1 VPVGVFLSG
10 GLDSSLIAALA
21 AKARPGIDTFSMGFS
36 ADSDA
41 DESRF
46 AELVARHVGSRH
58 HAFRFDAT
66 SFLPLFAD
74 VAAALDEPVG
84 DPAQLP
90 LLWLCRE
97 ARQVATVV
105 LSGEGA
111 DELFGGYNYY
121 APFAPAVGLRER
133 WARWRSRPAPAPSA
147 RLLETDERALA
158 SGFPFVLSRAQRRAL
173 LADGA
178 LRDPDEWERELL
190 AKLGTARDPL
200 QRASAADLLTWLPD
214 DLLVKLDRMAM
225 ATSLEG
231 RAPYLDPKLAELA
244 LALPPA
250 ERTTVTRRKVA
261 LARAAAPLLPREILE
276 REKHGFV
283 LPMKRWLAELFASEG
298 GAARWFAA
306 RPLPPLDGTRLV
318 PYLPSRRIRCAPH
331 AASSSASRCCT
342 HGTRVPAAGGARG
355 WRRRSRRARDDR
367 RVMRRA
373 RHVGQR
379 RAELLLDRR
388 DPRGRQRRAPLL
400 ARRLH
405 LRQARDDLGR
415 RAQLAEA
422 PHVAHHV
429 GRLRD
434 QLLVCDAQEP
444 FGVER
449 PLHLQDPVHAGVL
462 PRGAEVGR
470 PRRLLAPARQ
480 VDAEPRLRRVGEVL
494 RALDHGRRDDRPPVA
509 DRLQEERVGEEREQ
523 VGHLCRMRGQLRD
536 VSRRAAQPQHVGDAC
551 AVPVSRGVGR
561 VALVGDVDLA
571 RAEEPEPDR
580 ARLARAV
587 AHHAELREPPREPR
601 RVGELPVRA
610 VEVADVGVRGEAVV
624 EQARAAARRRDDE
637 DRPVDGHGGGAVTHD
652 GAAVAAAR

>member
-1 VPVGVFLSG
+1 MCGILGFVANDGRPASRSRLLAANERMHARGPDGAGEFVERDVALAMRRLAVIDVAGGNQPLFARDGEVVAFQNGEIYNHAELRRELETKGFVFKTRSDTEVLAHGFVAWGMDGLLQRIDGMHAIVLFDRTARTLWLARDRFGEKPLFVKRADGDGGRHDDPKLAFASSIKALGQLVGRTFEIDPVGLDAYLALHFVPGRRTIFRGVERVLPGERWKIELDSGAIERRRFYELPLLPPRTEVTASDDDALRVALDAAVRSRLVSDVPVGVFLSG
-10 GLDSSLIAALA
+10 GLDSSLVAALA
-21 AKARPGIDTFSMGFS
+21 AKARPGIDTFSMGFAGSMGS
-36 ADSDA
+36 AADADA

-111 DELFGGYNYY
+111 DELFGGYDYY
-121 APFAPAVGLRER
+121 AAFAPAVGLRER

-178 LRDPDEWERELL
+178 LRDPDEWERDLL

-250 ERTTVTRRKVA
+250 ERTTVARRKVA
-261 LARAAAPLLPREILE
+261 LTRAAAPLLPLEILE

-318 PYLPSRRIRCAPH
+318 PYLPEPGH
-331 AASSSASRCCT
+331 AE
-342 HGTRVPAAGGARG
+342 V
-355 WRRRSRRARDDR
+355 RRARPLFSL
-367 RVMRRA
+367 A
-373 RHVGQR
+373 LLHAWH
-379 RAELLLDRR
+379 AEF
-388 DPRGRQRRAPLL
+388 
-400 ARRLH
+400 
-405 LRQARDDLGR
+405 
-415 RAQLAEA
+415 RAQERAWLAEA
-422 PHVAHHV
+422 T
-429 GRLRD
+429 G
-434 QLLVCDAQEP
+434 
-444 FGVER
+444 
-449 PLHLQDPVHAGVL
+449 
-462 PRGAEVGR
+462 
-470 PRRLLAPARQ
+470 
-480 VDAEPRLRRVGEVL
+480 
-494 RALDHGRRDDRPPVA
+494 
-509 DRLQEERVGEEREQ
+509 
-523 VGHLCRMRGQLRD
+523 
-536 VSRRAAQPQHVGDAC
+536 
-551 AVPVSRGVGR
+551 
-561 VALVGDVDLA
+561 
-571 RAEEPEPDR
+571 
-580 ARLARAV
+580 
-587 AHHAELREPPREPR
+587 
-601 RVGELPVRA
+601 
-610 VEVADVGVRGEAVV
+610 
-624 EQARAAARRRDDE
+624 
-637 DRPVDGHGGGAVTHD
+637 
-652 GAAVAAAR
+652 

>member
-1 VPVGVFLSG
+1 MCGILGFVAADGRPASRARLLAANERMHSRGPDGAGEFVERDVALAMRRLAVIDVAGGNQPLFARDGEVVVFQNGEIYNHEALRRELEAKGFAFKTRSDTEVLAHGFVAWGMDGLLQRIDGMHAIALLDRTARTLWLARDRFGEKPLFVKRADGDGGRHDDPKLAFASSIKALGQLVGRSFEIDPVGLDAYLALHFVPGRRTIFRGVERVLPGERWKIELESGAIERRRFFELPLPPPRGAPTPADDELLRAALDAAVRSRLVSDVPVGVFLSG
-10 GLDSSLIAALA
+10 GLDSSLIAAVA

-36 ADSDA
+36 GPTDGDA
-41 DESRF
+41 AGGEHDESRF

-58 HAFRFDAT
+58 HAFRFESAA
-66 SFLPLFAD
+66 FLPLFAD

-111 DELFGGYNYY
+111 DELFGGYDYY

-133 WARWRSRPAPAPSA
+133 WARWRARPAPAPSA

-178 LRDPDEWERELL
+178 ARHPDEWERELL

-214 DLLVKLDRMAM
+214 DLLVKFDRMAM

-261 LARAAAPLLPREILE
+261 LARAAAPLLPRAILE
-276 REKHGFV
+276 RQKHGFV

-318 PYLPSRRIRCAPH
+318 PYLPEAGEAEVRRTRPLFSLALLH
-331 AASSSASRCCT
+331 AWHAEFRAQERAWLAEVISAS
-342 HGTRVPAAGGARG
+342 A
-355 WRRRSRRARDDR
+355 
-367 RVMRRA
+367 
-373 RHVGQR
+373 
-379 RAELLLDRR
+379 
-388 DPRGRQRRAPLL
+388 
-400 ARRLH
+400 
-405 LRQARDDLGR
+405 
-415 RAQLAEA
+415 
-422 PHVAHHV
+422 
-429 GRLRD
+429 
-434 QLLVCDAQEP
+434 
-444 FGVER
+444 
-449 PLHLQDPVHAGVL
+449 
-462 PRGAEVGR
+462 
-470 PRRLLAPARQ
+470 
-480 VDAEPRLRRVGEVL
+480 
-494 RALDHGRRDDRPPVA
+494 
-509 DRLQEERVGEEREQ
+509 
-523 VGHLCRMRGQLRD
+523 
-536 VSRRAAQPQHVGDAC
+536 
-551 AVPVSRGVGR
+551 
-561 VALVGDVDLA
+561 
-571 RAEEPEPDR
+571 
-580 ARLARAV
+580 
-587 AHHAELREPPREPR
+587 
-601 RVGELPVRA
+601 
-610 VEVADVGVRGEAVV
+610 
-624 EQARAAARRRDDE
+624 
-637 DRPVDGHGGGAVTHD
+637 
-652 GAAVAAAR
+652 